1 MSWWGKLIGGAMGF
15 AMGGPIGM
23 MLGMVLGA
31 NFDRGL
37 AGSGAPRAN
46 ERRQLVFY
54 TAVFSVMGHLCKA
67 DGRVTRS
74 EIRTARKIMR
84 EMGLDEDVQALAVQ
98 LFEQGKAPGF
108 SLQATLA
115 QFRKE
120 LGWQP
125 NLYRM
130 FLEIQVMAAYGDG
143 KLHAAERRI
152 LLEICDLLGFP
163 QEELDR
169 LCDMADSFTGGP
181 RRSTGPGNGLE
192 QAYRTLGV
200 DRKASDQDIKRAYRR
215 LMSQH
220 HPDKLIAKG
229 LPEEMIKVATERTAT
244 IRGAYDLVRERRGS
258 P

>member
-1 MSWWGKLIGGAMGF
+1 MSWWGKFIGGTMGF

-23 MLGMVLGA
+23 MLGVVLGA

-37 AGSGAPRAN
+37 RGTGAPRAS

-54 TAVFSVMGHLCKA
+54 TTVFAVMGHLCKA
-67 DGRVTRS
+67 DGRVSRS
-74 EIRTARKIMR
+74 EIRTAREIMR
-84 EMGLDEDVQALAVQ
+84 KMELGEDIQALAIR

-108 SLQATLA
+108 SLEATLA
-115 QFRKE
+115 QFRQE

-130 FLEIQVMAAYGDG
+130 FLEIQVMAAYADG

-152 LLEICDLLGFP
+152 LLNICDLLGFP
-163 QEELDR
+163 PEELDR
-169 LCDMADSFTGGP
+169 LCDMIGGFTGA
-181 RRSTGPGNGLE
+181 RRSVGPGNGLE

-200 DRKASDQDIKRAYRR
+200 DRKTSDQDIKRAYRR

-229 LPEEMIKVATERTAT
+229 LPEEMIKVATERTAA
-244 IRGAYDLVRERRGS
+244 IRSAYELVRERRGS